1 MRLHLR
7 RYMRLRSLLT
17 LLAHLVPTYKY
28 RRKKRCVRRHGRKLV
43 CVFVCVFVCSYAE
56 ESLSQDAVREGAAA
70 EAIEQSCA
78 LSY

>member
-43 CVFVCVFVCSYAE
+43 CVFVCSYAE

-70 EAIEQSCA
+70 CTREGAASDGV
-78 LSY
+78 SD